1 MGFITLKAVIGLV
14 AGVIITLILW
24 YAWSAV
30 FTLLPYST
38 TVDTQSHNSFNFL
51 VNELNKIKLNEK
63 KETSYFITKNYI
75 LKYLNKED
83 VNDKLKK
90 KYPTC
95 SLNSCVCLC
104 QDLKCDKVQ
113 CTAINKKFEKSG
125 ELKGEKGGILNIQYS
140 NSGAS
145 IEPK

>member
-1 MGFITLKAVIGLV
+1 MAFITFKAVVGLI

-24 YAWSAV
+24 YVWSSV

-38 TVDTQSHNSFNFL
+38 TVDTQSYNSFNFL
-51 VNELNKIKLNEK
+51 VNELNQIKLNGK
-63 KETSYFITKNYI
+63 KETSYFISKNYI

-83 VNDKLKK
+83 VDDKLKK

-104 QDLKCDKVQ
+104 QDLKCDNVQ
-113 CTAINKKFEKSG
+113 CTPINKKFEKSG
-125 ELKGEKGGILNIQYS
+125 EIKGEKGGILNLVHS
-140 NSGAS
+140 NKGVS

>member
-1 MGFITLKAVIGLV
+1 MAFITFKAVVGLI

-24 YAWSAV
+24 YVWSSV

-38 TVDTQSHNSFNFL
+38 TVDTQSYNSFNFL
-51 VNELNKIKLNEK
+51 VNELNQIKLNGK
-63 KETSYFITKNYI
+63 KETSYFISKNYI

-83 VNDKLKK
+83 IDDKLKK

-104 QDLKCDKVQ
+104 QDLKCDNVQ
-113 CTAINKKFEKSG
+113 CTHINKKFEKSG
-125 ELKGEKGGILNIQYS
+125 EIKGEKGGILNLVHS
-140 NSGAS
+140 NKGVS